1 MKNLQVQSTFL
12 LANPETIR
20 HAGAGA
26 GAASAKTDIAIE
38 LRT

>member
-20 HAGAGA
+20 HAGA
-26 GAASAKTDIAIE
+26 ASAKTDIAIE

>member
-26 GAASAKTDIAIE
+26 ASAKTDIAIE